1 MINGNSCER
10 NFQNPSDATAH
21 TQIASTYGYGAF
33 NSTDPHIKGGLL
45 PYWFYLLVNG
55 GNGTNGANNSYQLIP
70 VGFNLAE
77 NFFKFATLNTNH
89 LQGNL
94 SFQDVAYAFIDA
106 AEDYGNDFLTE
117 QVQNAFYAVGLFYEP
132 QHIYLQ
138 SYNPGSATYYVYG
151 NSNCSVSWSCT
162 NIYGSTPTLVPNS
175 SNYSCTVN
183 TSSSFSGNLN
193 ATIYYSGGSVTYSRY
208 ITGNASPSS
217 AGGDIMQIVPLD
229 GLHYQI
235 SVGGGYE
242 NASVRVYDA
251 SSLQAKVVE
260 RHVSENYVLDTSSW
274 KRGMY
279 IVEMTIGNKTYTTK
293 ITKK

>member
-1 MINGNSCER
+1 M
-10 NFQNPSDATAH
+10 
-21 TQIASTYGYGAF
+21 
-33 NSTDPHIKGGLL
+33 
-45 PYWFYLLVNG
+45 
-55 GNGTNGANNSYQLIP
+55 
-70 VGFNLAE
+70 
-77 NFFKFATLNTNH
+77 
-89 LQGNL
+89 
-94 SFQDVAYAFIDA
+94 
-106 AEDYGNDFLTE
+106 
-117 QVQNAFYAVGLFYEP
+117 
-132 QHIYLQ
+132 
-138 SYNPGSATYYVYG
+138 
-151 NSNCSVSWSCT
+151 SWSCT

-193 ATIYYSGGSVTYSRY
+193 AIYYSGGSVTYSRY